1 MEESS
6 QSCGQCQDVQ
16 GFEDKG
22 EGDAAE
28 GSDCDAQNEDSDCS
42 SDILI
47 TEITPKGKDERELE
61 GSQEQHQP
69 TSKPRQL
76 YRWTHEQILQLSDE
90 LMCKLAEQ
98 RSLEETG
105 GPNQKE
111 MVRLGVRFMD
121 MAFSITATKA
131 DFLVDTKG
139 NCLPNTLSY
148 IANPQQTLEETVEG
162 GRALRM
168 LVIEEVLKMVR
179 VMSEETLS
187 YIQVAAAPALGWDAL
202 GDVQWSSREE
212 LLQMLTR
219 YREDGVWAGDLGDLM
234 PQIYASFTNTP
245 LFVILYNT
253 DTKKI
258 MGYFLKP
265 SYVFNQPTFTFTP
278 RVVVRHQSHYEPIVV
293 EKQAMAAW
301 QQIYEAWETQ
311 QLGMAAIQ
319 LTLNEEDLGGIEE
332 ERMDAGA
339 ADEGKSGGDV
349 GPGQRQQGQDDGGHA
364 AGDFKAVFQLI
375 NADSK
380 IF

>member
-1 MEESS
+1 
-6 QSCGQCQDVQ
+6 
-16 GFEDKG
+16 
-22 EGDAAE
+22 
-28 GSDCDAQNEDSDCS
+28 
-42 SDILI
+42 
-47 TEITPKGKDERELE
+47 
-61 GSQEQHQP
+61 
-69 TSKPRQL
+69 
-76 YRWTHEQILQLSDE
+76 
-90 LMCKLAEQ
+90 
-98 RSLEETG
+98 
-105 GPNQKE
+105 
-111 MVRLGVRFMD
+111 
-121 MAFSITATKA
+121 
-131 DFLVDTKG
+131 
-139 NCLPNTLSY
+139 
-148 IANPQQTLEETVEG
+148 
-162 GRALRM
+162 
-168 LVIEEVLKMVR
+168 
-179 VMSEETLS
+179 
-187 YIQVAAAPALGWDAL
+187 
-202 GDVQWSSREE
+202 
-212 LLQMLTR
+212 MLTR

-293 EKQAMAAW
+293 EKQAMTAW